1 MFNFLTGTTTSVD
14 ASALMTSITGL
25 LGDFSTDNLIIIIGA
40 VLGITVGLVIL
51 WFGFNY
57 AKRKLMGAM
66 KKGKL

>member
-1 MFNFLTGTTTSVD
+1 MPHFLTDGATAVD
-14 ASALMTSITGL
+14 VSGLMSSITGKL
-25 LGDFSTDNLIIIIGA
+25 TDFSTDNLIVIIGA
-40 VLGITVGLVIL
+40 VLGITVGLVLL

>member
-1 MFNFLTGTTTSVD
+1 MPHFLTDGATGVD
-14 ASALMTSITGL
+14 VSGLMSSITGKL
-25 LGDFSTDNLIIIIGA
+25 SDFSTDNLIVIIGA
-40 VLGITVGLVIL
+40 VLGITVGLVLL

>member
-1 MFNFLTGTTTSVD
+1 MDTTAVNVTE
-14 ASALMTSITGL
+14 LMSSITGKL
-25 LGDFSTDNLIIIIGA
+25 ADFSTDNLIIIIGA
-40 VLGITVGLVIL
+40 VLGITVGLVLL